1 MNITL
6 NIPVNN
12 TFHPV
17 QLKELQQELTNYA
30 MTWIAKLKTKESIC
44 SENIFDMPKEFDA
57 LRGSVNLEKLEAARK
72 NDIMLDAIMEK
83 YK

>member
-6 NIPVNN
+6 NIPVKD
-12 TFHPV
+12 TFQPI
-17 QLKELQQELTNYA
+17 QLKELQQELTSYA
-30 MTWIAKLKTKESIC
+30 MTWIAKLKTKESV
-44 SENIFDMPKEFDA
+44 SRETVFDMPKEFDA
-57 LRGSVNLEKLEAARK
+57 LRGCVNLEKLEAARK